1 MIILIGFI
9 LSFITLLYTVL
20 SGYFIGYGLLVSFL
34 IFAFISFKQGISLA
48 DIKAN
53 AWRGGKRAFVVL
65 KVFILI
71 GFVTASWLIGGT
83 IPAIVYYS
91 LKLMNPSLFILFAF
105 LASSA
110 VSYMLGTSFG
120 TVSTIGVVLIIMAK
134 GGDINLNLAGG
145 AILSGIYF
153 GDRSSPMSSSANLLA
168 NQTDTDLYTMLKGL
182 RGTGLVP
189 FILTSV
195 IYLLLSF
202 SNPLTIVGTNISS
215 DLQHNFTINF
225 IVLIPAIIMMVLS
238 GFQYNVKKSM
248 FLSVVAGSIIAL
260 VLQGESIH
268 NLIKT
273 LIFGYTLEPS
283 NSLAHL
289 LKGGGLISML
299 KSGLVVFIS
308 CAMAGLLE
316 GLSLFEKA
324 SQLFS
329 KCNSR
334 GDLLLATG
342 LSSIATAAFGG
353 NQSIAIVMTSQI
365 MKGLY
370 KEKDMDNYILANDI
384 SITATLFAAMI
395 PWNIAVLFP
404 AMTLGVSPVSQIPY
418 AFFLFI
424 PFIYNYIS
432 IRLKERRRYIIKN

>member
-1 MIILIGFI
+1 MILIGFI
-9 LSFITLLYTVL
+9 LSFITLIYTVL
-20 SGYFIGYGLLVSFL
+20 NGYFMGYGLFISFL
-34 IFAFISFKQGISLA
+34 IFAFISYKQGISID

-53 AWRGGKRAFVVL
+53 AWTGGKRAFVVL

-71 GFVTASWLIGGT
+71 GLVTASWLIAGT

-91 LKLMNPSLFILFAF
+91 LEVMNPSFFILFAF

-134 GGDINLNLAGG
+134 GGDINLNLAAG

-168 NQTDTDLYTMLKGL
+168 NQTDTELYSMLKGL
-182 RGTGLVP
+182 RRTGFVP
-189 FILTSV
+189 FIITSL

-202 SNPLTIVGTNISS
+202 SNPLTIVGTKISS
-215 DLQHNFTINF
+215 DLHNNFTINF
-225 IVLIPAIIMMVLS
+225 IVLLPAIIMMVLS
-238 GFQYNVKKSM
+238 AFQYNVRKAM
-248 FLSVVAGSIIAL
+248 FLSVIAGSIIAI
-260 VLQGESIH
+260 VLQGESML

-273 LIFGYTLEPS
+273 LVFGYKLDPS
-283 NSLAHL
+283 NPLANL

-316 GLSLFEKA
+316 GLSLFEKT

-329 KCNSR
+329 RFNTRSQ
-334 GDLLLATG
+334 LLVSTG
-342 LSSIATAAFGG
+342 ITSMATAAFGG

-365 MKGLY
+365 MKGVY
-370 KEKDMDNYILANDI
+370 MDKDMDEFKLANDI

-395 PWNIAVLFP
+395 PWNIAVFVP
-404 AMTLGVSPVSQIPY
+404 AVTLDVSAVRIIPY

-424 PFIYNYIS
+424 PFIYNYF
-432 IRLKERRRYIIKN
+432 IKYLINKIFTSL